1 MQGLNRRSWREDPT
15 ILSAMQQASHR
26 YGVPLELI
34 EAVIEQES
42 SRGDEA
48 KLRAES
54 EKGALGL
61 MQVLPGTAD
70 ALPDRQH
77 EIGLFDPYENIRA
90 GTEYLRRMYD
100 TQEEPSWFTALQKYG
115 AGPGNY
121 EQGYRD
127 MYPTEV
133 LARLDAV
140 PDRTLLAGRPELQ
153 ALLDEP
159 LVTLDPT
166 ATDSLFQTL
175 GEQASLTDP
184 TLQDVLANRM
194 EPGARIGLSPSMQ
207 AAQEIARAGAVID
220 AKDAIDAIQAIAPP
234 ASDDPA
240 SIEFVSDLS
249 DAPIRGRLTPSPTE
263 IGALFPPEAFAGP
276 WDTTLPPLQTERI
289 QPTAEEQAEVEE
301 TLAYRD
307 LGILAAQLA
316 AEMGISLT
324 ETKNLRGGAGMNP
337 LKGRV
342 GRPLMHRGVPGRGG
356 KLFGTTPQTMLYLG
370 AVGAAGEAARQ
381 AYRGQPIELSSGRT
395 FDPTSYTINSLYGFG
410 PSIEGVPFA
419 NPTSNVGTM
428 IRTALPG
435 WASGAAET
443 LLPEAV
449 FGGVAGLFNRIGD
462 EAGENAMLRALGKM
476 VNAPRNLTD
485 TVNLGTPG
493 PSTPPPTFLG
503 STRLRKV
510 LYPTEQ
516 RPRDFTGPDV
526 DPQGGSLQTGRV
538 LFHPGEI
545 VGESKEQVANVKR
558 LMEEVAKKT
567 GDDALEVI
575 FKDVM
580 EQQIPLKEIQQ
591 VLEANT
597 QWQEMLPGG
606 VAGEAMGMGPT
617 EYPAA
622 INTIRRALDMDA
634 PITLDLSRQN
644 IPLVPQNLHE
654 FTEIPGVKE
663 LLEGQISDVH
673 IDPVAWW
680 VQNLIKAKDHTGR
693 QVFTENPL
701 QKKLLEVIRRAKA
714 EDEAAIELAAAE
726 GKKRASTVPPLVREK
741 ELAFETPQ
749 GNLRYA
755 YPYQGVYGETGS
767 LGANVEVR
775 SGRGE
780 AYTNPRADLPAPTIR
795 EYLQRLK
802 HANIAA
808 SPEYKVTTPESQGAV
823 HAAKILG
830 DVYRTALEK
839 KLVELEQPGML
850 QEWQQARKTSKNL
863 LGLKDW
869 ILGSN
874 DPTPIWSGKEL
885 GWLGLGAAGA
895 LPTAV
900 LGGVLDASGGLG
912 TGAVT
917 LGLIGLLRK
926 LGHPY
931 GQDFTGRTVLDLL
944 DAFKHYNPANIVR
957 AYRESEVLPEAI
969 GGWDLDFE
977 LRPGSSPLMD
987 PMSNESITVTAP
999 PRDLTQRN
1007 FPSRMQ
1013 KVQ

>member
-1 MQGLNRRSWREDPT
+1 MQGLNRRSWRDDPT

-34 EAVIEQES
+34 KAVIAQES

-61 MQVLPGTAD
+61 MQVLPSTAD

-77 EIGLFDPYENIRA
+77 EIDLFDPYENIRA

-100 TQEEPSWFTALQKYG
+100 AQEEPSWFTALQKYE

-166 ATDSLFQTL
+166 ATDSLLQTL
-175 GEQASLTDP
+175 GEEASLTDP

-207 AAQEIARAGAVID
+207 AAQEIARAGFVVD

-240 SIEFVSDLS
+240 SIEFRSDLS

-276 WDTTLPPLQTERI
+276 WDTTLPPLQTERT
-289 QPTAEEQAEVEE
+289 QLTAEEQAEVEE

-307 LGILAAQLA
+307 LGILAAQLP
-316 AEMGISLT
+316 AEMGISLKQ
-324 ETKNLRGGAGMNP
+324 TKDLRGGALNP

-356 KLFGTTPQTMLYLG
+356 KLFGTTPQTMLLLG

-395 FDPTSYTINSLYGFG
+395 FDPTSYTIDSLYGFG

-443 LLPEAV
+443 LIPEAA

-462 EAGENAMLRALGKM
+462 EVGENAMLRALGKM

-485 TVNLGTPG
+485 PVNLGTPG
-493 PSTPPPTFLG
+493 PSTPPKTFLG

-516 RPRDFTGPDV
+516 KPRDFTGPDV
-526 DPQGGSLQTGRV
+526 DPQGGALQTARV
-538 LFHPGEI
+538 LFDPGEI

-558 LMEEVAKKT
+558 LMEEVTKKT

-606 VAGEAMGMGPT
+606 VAGAAGEAIGIGPT

-622 INTIRRALDMDA
+622 INTIRRALDMDT
-634 PITLDLSRQN
+634 P
-644 IPLVPQNLHE
+644 IPLNYSVRHTPEIPQNLE
-654 FTEIPGVKE
+654 DFMGIEGLEVFDELQGQVPSVDWWLENMVKA
-663 LLEGQISDVH
+663 SD
-673 IDPVAWW
+673 P
-680 VQNLIKAKDHTGR
+680 TGR
-693 QVFTENPL
+693 QIFTESDV
-701 QKKLLEVIRRAKA
+701 QKKILRAIRQAQA
-714 EDEAAIELAAAE
+714 EDEAAALAAADA
-726 GKKRASTVPPLVREK
+726 GQQHTRTVPKLQRQK
-741 ELAFETPQ
+741 MLAFEDHQ
-749 GNLRYA
+749 GQLRSGA
-755 YPYQGVYGETGS
+755 RYPDVWGGTTS
-767 LGANVEVR
+767 PGAQVEVA

-780 AYTNPRADLPAPTIR
+780 SAYTNPRADLPDPTIR
-795 EYLQRLK
+795 DYLQRLK
-802 HANIAA
+802 NANIAA
-808 SPEYKVTTPESQGAV
+808 SPEYKVTTPESKGAV

-839 KLVELEQPGML
+839 KLVELEQPGIL

-863 LGLKDW
+863 LDLKKW
-869 ILGSN
+869 IVGSN

-912 TGAVT
+912 TGAAT

-931 GQDFTGRTVLDLL
+931 GQDWTGRTILDLL
-944 DAFKHYNPANIVR
+944 DAVKHYNPANIVR
-957 AYRESEVLPEAI
+957 AYRESEVLPEAL
-969 GGWDLDFE
+969 GGLDFE
-977 LRPGSSPLMD
+977 LRPGSSPLMY
-987 PMSNESITVTAP
+987 PMFNESITVTAR
-999 PRDLTQRN
+999 PRDLTQRD
-1007 FPSRMQ
+1007 FPSQMQ

>member
-61 MQVLPGTAD
+61 MQVLPSTAD

-77 EIGLFDPYENIRA
+77 ELDLFDPYENIRA

-100 TQEEPSWFTALQKYG
+100 TQEEPSWFTALQKYE

-175 GEQASLTDP
+175 GEEASLTNP
-184 TLQDVLANRM
+184 TLQDMLANRM
-194 EPGARIGLSPSMQ
+194 GQDARIGLSPSMR
-207 AAQEIARAGAVID
+207 AAQEIARAGVVDTAT
-220 AKDAIDAIQAIAPP
+220 DAIQAIAPP

-240 SIEFVSDLS
+240 SIEFRSDLS

-289 QPTAEEQAEVEE
+289 QLTAEEQAEVEE
-301 TLAYRD
+301 TLGYRD

-316 AEMGISLT
+316 AEMGISLKQT
-324 ETKNLRGGAGMNP
+324 EYLRGGAGMVPDSLSSP
-337 LKGRV
+337 LRRGRQ

-356 KLFGTTPQTMLYLG
+356 KLFGTTPQTMLLLG

-381 AYRGQPIELSSGRT
+381 AYRGQSIELSSGRT
-395 FDPTSYTINSLYGFG
+395 FDPTSYTIDSLYGFG

-419 NPTSNVGTM
+419 NPTSGVGTM

-443 LLPEAV
+443 LIPEAA

-485 TVNLGTPG
+485 PVNLGTPG
-493 PSTPPPTFLG
+493 PSTPPKTLFG
-503 STRLRKV
+503 SKRLKKV

-516 RPRDFTGPDV
+516 KPRDFTGPDV

-538 LFHPGEI
+538 LFDPGEI

-558 LMEEVAKKT
+558 LMEEVTKKT
-567 GDDALEVI
+567 GDDALKVI
-575 FKDVM
+575 FGDVM
-580 EQQIPLKEIQQ
+580 EQQMPLNEIQQ

-606 VAGEAMGMGPT
+606 IGPT

-622 INTIRRALDMDA
+622 INTIRRALDMDT
-634 PITLDLSRQN
+634 P
-644 IPLVPQNLHE
+644 IPLNYSVRHTPEIPQNLE
-654 FTEIPGVKE
+654 DFMGIEGLEVFDELQGQVPSVDWWLENMVKA
-663 LLEGQISDVH
+663 SD
-673 IDPVAWW
+673 P
-680 VQNLIKAKDHTGR
+680 TGR
-693 QVFTENPL
+693 QIFTESDV
-701 QKKLLEVIRRAKA
+701 QKKILRAIRQAQA
-714 EDEAAIELAAAE
+714 GDEAAALAAAAA
-726 GKKRASTVPPLVREK
+726 GQQHTRTVPKLQRQK
-741 ELAFETPQ
+741 TLAFEDHQ
-749 GNLRYA
+749 GQLRSGA
-755 YPYQGVYGETGS
+755 RYPDVWGGTTS
-767 LGANVEVR
+767 PGAQVEVA

-780 AYTNPRADLPAPTIR
+780 SAYTNPRADLPAPTIR
-795 EYLQRLK
+795 DYLQRLK
-802 HANIAA
+802 NANIAA
-808 SPEYKVTTPESQGAV
+808 SPEYKVTTPESKGAV

-839 KLVELEQPGML
+839 KLVELGQPGML

-863 LGLKDW
+863 LDLKKW
-869 ILGSN
+869 IVGSN

-900 LGGVLDASGGLG
+900 LGGAFDVSGGLG
-912 TGAVT
+912 TGAGV

-931 GQDFTGRTVLDLL
+931 GQDWTGRTVLDLL
-944 DAFKHYNPANIVR
+944 DALKHYNPANIVR
-957 AYRESEVLPEAI
+957 AYRESEVLPEAL
-969 GGWDLDFE
+969 GGLDFE
-977 LRPGSSPLMD
+977 MRPGSSPLMD
-987 PMSNESITVTAP
+987 PMLSESITVTAR
-999 PRDLTQRN
+999 PRDLTQRD
-1007 FPSRMQ
+1007 FPSQMK